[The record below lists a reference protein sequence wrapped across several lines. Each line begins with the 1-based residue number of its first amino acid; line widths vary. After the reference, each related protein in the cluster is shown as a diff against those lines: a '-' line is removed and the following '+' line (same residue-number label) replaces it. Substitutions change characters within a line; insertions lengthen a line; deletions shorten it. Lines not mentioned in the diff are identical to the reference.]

1 MFGGT
6 GGLMEFRSGLL
17 ASRGFAALAL
27 AYFAYEDLP
36 RTLDQLDLEYF
47 EEAAELLLRHPKVSL
62 ASGDIPGTSWVLGC
76 AGEQRWLGD
85 WGHPS
90 ERDVLVSGM
99 SW

>member
-47 EEAAELLLRHPKVSL
+47 EEAAELLLRHPKVSP
-62 ASGDIPGTSWVLGC
+62 ASGDILGTS
-76 AGEQRWLGD
+76 R
-85 WGHPS
+85 GHPGYWGA
-90 ERDVLVSGM
+90 LVSRGGLGTGDIPASGM
-99 SW
+99 TW